1 MKNRA
6 ILFSTIAFTAL
17 SGCSGDGSIIIPG
30 NGGGDDTDAENR
42 QLRTIDNSQEF
53 YSALREGLLRQSSD
67 VYRGFAESD
76 ASLENI
82 AFGAADAGATDGASV
97 PTVADSNTADSSGS
111 STGTGGGGD
120 TLDVTTTNVQEE
132 GVDEQDRMK
141 SDGEH
146 LYVLKNIDYYGGWF
160 FPAIDAIAV
169 DGGGGTGAAADAT
182 AATTVEL
189 EILPASRVADLTILP
204 PSTDFK
210 PTLRILSL
218 QPSAPDATAITDLK
232 LDLGGRSADGLYLYN
247 SGDQKNVIVTSTGY
261 ANYWGAWNDSYAFN
275 GAQSIVS
282 KINVSQPSS
291 PSVASSFKID
301 GQIISS
307 RRIDNHLFVATR
319 YYPYLRGINQY
330 EMTSEEYRTA
340 VENFDLA
347 SALPQYTDLSS
358 GATNDLIDPK
368 GCFVATQPSQQDWY
382 YTPDIVSLAVIDLDS
397 MQLTDSECFLGSS
410 ETLYATPNSVFLATT
425 RWGYSNFDTDVGF
438 ADVGTTD
445 VGVTTSEDQAIVPES
460 DPRTDTDIHQFAI
473 NGSQLTYSGSGT
485 VSGHLGW
492 NPTRKPFRMSEK
504 DGFLR
509 VATFADRQDDSVS
522 PINLTVLDI
531 QGDGQLQRIAQLPN
545 PNRPKHIGKP
555 GEQLYASRFLGNK
568 AYLVTFRQTDPLY
581 VVDLSN
587 PADPKLA
594 GELEIEGYSDY
605 LHPIGEDYLLGI
617 GRDAVATSD
626 EFGGGGLIQGVK
638 LSLFNVSDAQ
648 NPTEVQSMVIGERGT
663 ESGALQNHRAITV
676 QAANA
681 NRPTRVTFGIN
692 VHGNASPRE
701 NGNPSGWY
709 RWNYTGLHGFEVRTG
724 ADARIEQRGVMIV
737 NSASNQTG
745 DEYWS
750 SGEDRSVIVGDSV
763 YYVHGSDVYSANWFG
778 MDQLVGPR

>member
-1 MKNRA
+1 
-6 ILFSTIAFTAL
+6 
-17 SGCSGDGSIIIPG
+17 
-30 NGGGDDTDAENR
+30 
-42 QLRTIDNSQEF
+42 
-53 YSALREGLLRQSSD
+53 
-67 VYRGFAESD
+67 
-76 ASLENI
+76 
-82 AFGAADAGATDGASV
+82 
-97 PTVADSNTADSSGS
+97 
-111 STGTGGGGD
+111 
-120 TLDVTTTNVQEE
+120 LDVTTTNVQEE

-146 LYVLKNIDYYGGWF
+146 LYVLKNNDYYGGWF
-160 FPAIDAIAV
+160 FPVIDAIAV
-169 DGGGGTGAAADAT
+169 DGGDGTGATADAT

-189 EILPASRVADLTILP
+189 EILPASRVADSTILP

-247 SGDQKNVIVTSTGY
+247 AGDQKNVVVTSTGY
-261 ANYWGAWNDSYAFN
+261 ANYWGGWNDSYAFN

-307 RRIDNHLFVATR
+307 RRIGNHLFVATR
-319 YYPYLRGINQY
+319 YYPYLRGINRY
-330 EMTSEEYRTA
+330 EMTSEEYQTA

-425 RWGYSNFDTDVGF
+425 RWGYSSSEFEGTATDTG
-438 ADVGTTD
+438 GITTD
-445 VGVTTSEDQAIVPES
+445 DEIATGPAR

-473 NGSQLTYSGSGT
+473 NGSQLNYSGSGT

-509 VATFADRQDDSVS
+509 VATFADQQNESVS
-522 PINLTVLDI
+522 PINLTVLDV

-545 PNRPKHIGKP
+545 PNHPQHIGKP
-555 GEQLYASRFLGNK
+555 GEQLYASRFLGDK

-617 GRDAVATSD
+617 GRDAVATTD
-626 EFGGGGLIQGVK
+626 ELGFGGGGLIQGVK

-663 ESGALQNHRAITV
+663 QSGALQNHRAITV
-676 QAANA
+676 QAGNS

-692 VHGNASPRE
+692 VHGNAIPRE
-701 NGNPSGWY
+701 IGDPWAWY
-709 RWNYTGLHGFEVRTG
+709 RWNYTGLHGFEVITG
-724 ADARIEQRGVMIV
+724 TDARIEQRGVMIV

-745 DEYWS
+745 SDYWS

-763 YYVHGSDVYSANWFG
+763 YYVHGSDVYAANWFG
-778 MDQLVGPR
+778 MDQFVGPR